1 MPRIW
6 SALRLRFFFNRPPR
20 RQGHGRHLLCACVT
34 LLSAACTLTGAR
46 GQDADARPAAKAAS
60 VSNDYKISPADVLEI
75 IVFQEDDLK
84 STLRVSNEGTIVF
97 PLIGTISVAG
107 MTTQKTARTIQERL
121 AQGFLINPQ
130 VSVNVT
136 EFSKRRFTVLG
147 EVQKPGSYDMPD
159 QQDVTLLQAIG
170 MAGGYTRIAN
180 PAKVTLMRKNN
191 GKDETIQLNA
201 KSMAHGHAESAFTV
215 LPGDVITVSESLF

>member
-1 MPRIW
+1 MLRIS
-6 SALRLRFFFNRPPR
+6 SALRLRFFSDPLPSRP
-20 RQGHGRHLLCACVT
+20 GSGRHLLFGCIA
-34 LLSAACTLTGAR
+34 LLLAVCTLTCAH
-46 GQDADARPAAKAAS
+46 GQDTDAGLPAKAAKAS
-60 VSNDYKISPADVLEI
+60 EDYKIAPADVLEI

-121 AQGFLINPQ
+121 AQGYLINPQ

-180 PAKVTLMRKNN
+180 PSKVTVMRKSN

-215 LPGDVITVSESLF
+215 LPGDVITISESLF